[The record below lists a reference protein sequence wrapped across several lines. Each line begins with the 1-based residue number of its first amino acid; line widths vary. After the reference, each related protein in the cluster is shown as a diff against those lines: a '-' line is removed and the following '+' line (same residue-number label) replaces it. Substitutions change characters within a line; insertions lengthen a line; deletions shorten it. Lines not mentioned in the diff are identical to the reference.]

1 MFMASGARRTLISL
15 PSIPVGGSCLPFR
28 RRSGACGPATLVP
41 LALAVTLG
49 LNKARDELRAGPHCP
64 VFAQP
69 KDLM

>member
-1 MFMASGARRTLISL
+1 M
-15 PSIPVGGSCLPFR
+15 
-28 RRSGACGPATLVP
+28 RSGAGRMVISPLASPLSAGVRRHFGGCGPAVLVP

-49 LNKARDELRAGPHCP
+49 PNKARDELRAGPHCP